1 MCNTAMEWEFCWHSK
16 DTFEGIGE
24 FELIVL
30 SYMWKL
36 PWSMTI
42 NTRILQSH

>member
-1 MCNTAMEWEFCWHSK
+1 MEREFCWHSE

-30 SYMWKL
+30 YVEVTL
-36 PWSMTI
+36 VYDY
-42 NTRILQSH
+42 